1 MEIYKNRPMFY
12 SLGNFIFQN
21 DTVPNLPIDF

>member
-1 MEIYKNRPMFY
+1 MFY

>member
-1 MEIYKNRPMFY
+1 MFY

-21 DTVPNLPIDF
+21 DTVPYLPIDF